1 MAGEKM
7 LIRKAVGASEEMR
20 ITVQR
25 QTRREFLKIAGL
37 ATAALGDISIQ
48 PKVFGD
54 PKHRSS
60 RETHAGEMDK
70 WLNRTGW
77 PA

>member
-1 MAGEKM
+1 M
-7 LIRKAVGASEEMR
+7 
-20 ITVQR
+20 QR

-37 ATAALGDISIQ
+37 ATAALGDLSIQ
-48 PKVFGD
+48 SKVFGD
-54 PKHRSS
+54 PKHCSY